1 MSEHDPPLVALT
13 ESFIDVWAHLGL
25 PAAAPLQAVGFQKK
39 TVRAIT
45 IPDGL
50 FSVRSCWM

>member
-13 ESFIDVWAHLGL
+13 ELFIDVWAHLGL